1 MFDQSGGFGSSQS
14 DGGGDGG
21 GFNSPGENAKANRT
35 RVQNLVPCTI
45 NQIRTANKED
55 DRFFIGT
62 MELGQGG
69 KKDEGRKIRA
79 RGRGEERKGG
89 GQGEAR
95 HAD

>member
-55 DRFFIGT
+55 DRFLIGT
-62 MELGQGG
+62 MELGQVG
-69 KKDEGRKIRA
+69 KKVEEEEEEEEKE
-79 RGRGEERKGG
+79 EERT
-89 GQGEAR
+89 GQGETR
-95 HAD
+95 HAHYII